1 LVRAVVV
8 VVATPVIVVDRR
20 VVVEVRDVAAGVA
33 VGVTAAVVV
42 EADGCS
48 GAAAFCTCVAAKEV
62 IPPSDVSVIAVATPR
77 STTLERINGAVLRS
91 WALLAPLLAARC
103 CGMS

>member
-1 LVRAVVV
+1 MVVV
-8 VVATPVIVVDRR
+8 VTPVIVVDRR

-48 GAAAFCTCVAAKEV
+48 GAAVFCTCVAANEV
-62 IPPSDVSVIAVATPR
+62 MPPSEVSVSAVARPR
-77 STTLERINGAVLRS
+77 STTLERINGAVLLP
-91 WALLAPLLAARC
+91 WPLLAPFVAARC